1 MHRGTSKDFLCGP
14 LRPLWF
20 IFSAMKNIDRARLQS
35 LMQREQKKFVD
46 ERPKSK
52 ALFERARK
60 SLLAG
65 VPMHWMAKWAG
76 AFPPFVREAQGAHFF
91 DVDGHRYIDFCL
103 GDTGAMTGHS
113 PFATV
118 KAVEEQMRRGITLML
133 PGEDAIVVAE
143 ELQKRFNLPFWQFAL
158 TATDANRFSIRLAR
172 QITGRPKIL
181 VFNWCYHGTVDE
193 SFITLAADGVAG
205 PRPGNIGPPVNPTL
219 TTKVVEFNDG
229 DALEAALHSDDVACV
244 LAEPAMTNVGIVHPQ
259 PGFHQ
264 ALRELTREH
273 GTLLIIDEAHT
284 ICAGP
289 GGYTRAENLDPDVMV
304 FGKAIGAGIPG
315 AAYGFS
321 QEVADRI
328 AARHELENCDVGGI
342 GGTLAGNALSL
353 AAMRATLTK
362 VLTKEAF
369 DRMIPLAERWTT
381 GVAKVIAEA
390 ELPWHVTRLGC
401 RAEYMFGPEPK
412 NGQQAHDA
420 MDFELERFMHLYAM
434 NRGVL
439 LTPFHNMALMSPQTE
454 AEDVDRHTKIF
465 REAVRELA
473 A

>member
-1 MHRGTSKDFLCGP
+1 
-14 LRPLWF
+14 
-20 IFSAMKNIDRARLQS
+20 MKSIDRSRLQF

-65 VPMHWMAKWAG
+65 VPMNWMVKWAG

-91 DVDGHRYIDFCL
+91 DVDGHRYVDFCL

-113 PFATV
+113 PLPTG

-133 PGEDAIVVAE
+133 PGEDSIVVAE
-143 ELQKRFNLPFWQFAL
+143 ELQTRFKLPYWQFAL
-158 TATDANRFSIRLAR
+158 TATDANRFSIRLCR

-193 SFITLAADGVAG
+193 SFISLAPDGTAG
-205 PRPGNIGPPVNPTL
+205 PRPGNIGPPVNPAV
-219 TTKVVEFNDG
+219 TTKVVEFNDIP
-229 DALEAALHSDDVACV
+229 ALEKALAPGDVACV

-259 PGFHQ
+259 AGYHA
-264 ALRELTREH
+264 ALRELTRKH
-273 GTLLIIDEAHT
+273 GTLLIIDETHT

-289 GGYTRAENLDPDVMV
+289 GGFTRAENLDPDVIV

-321 QEVADRI
+321 QDVAGRI
-328 AARHELENCDVGGI
+328 AARQELENCDVGGI

-369 DRMIPLAERWTT
+369 DRMIPMAERWTA
-381 GVAKVIAEA
+381 GVAKTIAESQ
-390 ELPWHVTRLGC
+390 LPWHVTRLGC
-401 RAEYMFGPEPK
+401 RAEYMFGPEPTT
-412 NGQQAHDA
+412 GSQAHDA

-434 NRGVL
+434 NRGIL
-439 LTPFHNMALMSPQTE
+439 LTPFHNMALMCPQTDT
-454 AEDVDRHTKIF
+454 EDVDNHTKTF
-465 REAVRELA
+465 RDAVHELVG
-473 A
+473 